1 MAHLALDNANLESV
15 NVEEI
20 PHPSPAN
27 PLANKDK
34 GNVWKKISR
43 EIIEETSQKTTD

>member
-1 MAHLALDNANLESV
+1 MAKLAISDNRIKTITV
-15 NVEEI
+15 KEI

-34 GNVWKKISR
+34 GNIWKRLSKKVI
-43 EIIEETSQKTTD
+43 KN

>member
-1 MAHLALDNANLESV
+1 MVKKALKQKGISNLIIEK
-15 NVEEI
+15 I

-34 GNVWKKISR
+34 GNVWKKIFKD
-43 EIIEETSQKTTD
+43 ILP